1 MKTMKLWSIV
11 VILLLS
17 ISQVFAA
24 NIDIGPQPYP
34 NLYINTPAM
43 PLQWFEM
50 YTNNQGNMDIGGCY
64 SNIKGDA
71 IDGKHV
77 GLGIS
82 GIFNV
87 WGPYLGIALGPT
99 IDFSWGNLYDND
111 KLKYFVFS
119 LKLPVSLLVQVV
131 RIENAAVNIY
141 AGGDV
146 SLMDPRFK
154 DINGDE
160 YSTDDVGF
168 SSGVIPYGYHIGI
181 QATGKYAALAL
192 GIIAG
197 MQSAKFNETKLGYDN
212 IDDGNLYYFK
222 LPAETVNSYF
232 YGIKLTVIPWD
243 VSISYT
249 TQTVKKSSKTGFPEY
264 SQHSIMVSF
273 LVAGVH
279 SDVKE
284 EKKEEKPKQKVDTL

>member
-11 VILLLS
+11 AILLLS

-50 YTNNQGNMDIGGCY
+50 YTNNQGPSNMDFGGCY
-64 SNIKGDA
+64 SSVTGDA

-77 GLGIS
+77 GAG
-82 GIFNV
+82 FNGTFPI
-87 WGPYLGIALGPT
+87 WGPYLGVALGLS

-119 LKLPVSLLVQVV
+119 EKVPLSLLVQIL
-131 RIENAAVNIY
+131 RIDNAAINIY
-141 AGGDV
+141 AGGDI
-146 SLMDPRFK
+146 SLSAPSI
-154 DINGDE
+154 DINGDKYE
-160 YSTDDVGF
+160 NASVFG
-168 SSGVIPYGYHIGI
+168 SLPYGYHIGI

-197 MQSAKFNETKLGYDN
+197 MQSAKFNENKLEYDN
-212 IDDGNLYYFK
+212 IDDGNTYYFT

-243 VSISYT
+243 ISISYT
-249 TQTVKKSSKTGFPEY
+249 TQTFKKSDKTGFPEY
-264 SQHSIMVSF
+264 TQHSWMITYTI
-273 LVAGVH
+273 GVH